1 MLWLN
6 QENYHNFYVQDVD
19 IFCNQ
24 NGGKEND
31 DDADADDDDDDV
43 DEEVQRGGCCANPS
57 PVVNR
62 LFATNQPHH
71 LIRATAVQCNVT
83 SSLTTY

>member
-6 QENYHNFYVQDVD
+6 PLTWSNYHNFFVEDVD

-24 NGGKEND
+24 YGDND
-31 DDADADDDDDDV
+31 DDDDDYDDDDDDDDV
-43 DEEVQRGGCCANPS
+43 DEEVQRDGCCANPS

-62 LFATNQPHH
+62 LFAANQPHH
-71 LIRATAVQCNVT
+71 LIRATAMQCNA
-83 SSLTTY
+83 L